1 MIKGNYNI
9 LYIKFGGQFL
19 PVSCITSDSF
29 SEQSDMIDSVSMN
42 SASWKTSRPTNQ
54 GYNISFEG
62 LIENTNFDNGN
73 SSKISLDRLKI
84 LKRNR
89 TKIEW
94 KKQEQNSSFF
104 DVGFGYIISLSKN
117 ANIDEFISFSA
128 NIEGFGTPINT
139 SIEDFKLQYNL
150 QFII

>member
-1 MIKGNYNI
+1 MTKGDYNI
-9 LYIKFGGQFL
+9 LYIKLNGQFL

-29 SEQSDMIDSVSMN
+29 SEQYDIIDSVSMN

-54 GYNISFEG
+54 GYNISFDG
-62 LIENTNFDNGN
+62 LLENTNFNNGN
-73 SSKISLDRLKI
+73 SSHISLDRLKV

-104 DVGFGYIISLSKN
+104 DVGFGYITSLSKN
-117 ANIDEFISFSA
+117 SNIDEFISFSA
-128 NIEGFGTPINT
+128 NIQGFGTPINT
-139 SIEDFKLQYNL
+139 SLEEFNLQYNL
-150 QFII
+150 QFIL

>member
-1 MIKGNYNI
+1 MIKGDYNI
-9 LYIKFGGQFL
+9 LYIKFGSQFL

-54 GYNISFEG
+54 SYNISFDG

-73 SSKISLDRLKI
+73 SSKISLDRLRV

-104 DVGFGYIISLSKN
+104 DVGFGYITSLSKN

-139 SIEDFKLQYNL
+139 TIEDFKLQHNL

>member
-1 MIKGNYNI
+1 M
-9 LYIKFGGQFL
+9 YIKFGSQFL

-54 GYNISFEG
+54 SYNISFDG

-73 SSKISLDRLKI
+73 SSKISLDRLRV

-104 DVGFGYIISLSKN
+104 DVGFGYITSLSKN

-139 SIEDFKLQYNL
+139 TIEDFKLQHNL